1 MGFKKHGEGQVS
13 GTEGL
18 ITKTASPSG
27 WTIEDAAALDRENAL
42 ADEAA
47 EAARPDITDIFD
59 STDHTEGETQ
69 D

>member
-18 ITKTASPSG
+18 ITKTASHDD
-27 WTIEDAAALDRENAL
+27 WTTEDAAALDRENAL
-42 ADEAA
+42 ADGAA
-47 EAARPDITDIFD
+47 TPGSID
-59 STDHTEGETQ
+59 STEGETQ